1 MHTSFLLKFI
11 AADAAIKVYKKVI
24 LRLGKREVAFNVRGG
39 GPQRARQW
47 P

>member
-1 MHTSFLLKFI
+1 MHTSFLLNII

-39 GPQRARQW
+39 GLDWAR
-47 P
+47 